1 MLIAFLG
8 IVAIY
13 GPRYKIFSEN
23 KEGFSSKCGLDK
35 IKIAFNQSDTDKGN
49 PIYSPSENASD
60 DSYFRV
66 PSFTS
71 RALSAVADKPVKACW
86 NRFKNNYT
94 VKPIP
99 NLIFS
104 TKDMQNDGT
113 MITQQSKDT
122 SDSQR
127 SNDRI
132 KTRLSSDD
140 VRFKITSEDIS
151 SEKDKHVFNT
161 TSQPWYAPF
170 IPYPVD
176 SDSNIGSR
184 WHAGKIK
191 TNNIF
196 LNPTSFDG
204 TPSAMLNISEK
215 STGLDLNSQ
224 SGASLQVF
232 RDKKDYS
239 WSNPIIFIQGVNE
252 DSSGFCIGNECLT
265 QTDLKN
271 IRERILN
278 KTFSSQIGE
287 KNVNI
292 KNKVKGVGKCIDGS
306 EDICL
311 NNFDDPTNR
320 DCTSNVNGNTNTL
333 TTNTNTIKLSNKWTL
348 TSNNG
353 LEIKENNQPKPAL
366 KIQNNNNKNILL
378 GINKVCTQ
386 CENNE
391 CPREN
396 CLSEVNSQAL
406 HGKTDI
412 NIINTGYDSQQY
424 FNTDLTF
431 DDYTIGESR
440 INSKSQWKIKK

>member
-35 IKIAFNQSDTDKGN
+35 IKIAFNQSDPDKGN
-49 PIYSPSENASD
+49 PIYSPSENAPD
-60 DSYFRV
+60 DSYYRV
-66 PSFTS
+66 PSFTTK
-71 RALSAVADKPVKACW
+71 ALSAVADKPVKACW

-94 VKPIP
+94 VKNG

-104 TKDMQNDGT
+104 DKDMQNDGT

-132 KTRLSSDD
+132 KTRLPSDD

-151 SEKDKHVFNT
+151 SEKEKHVFNT

-176 SDSNIGSR
+176 SDSKIGSR
-184 WHAGKIK
+184 WHAGKIQ

-196 LNPTSFDG
+196 LNPTNFNG
-204 TPSAMLNISEK
+204 TSSAMLNISEK

-239 WSNPIIFIQGVNE
+239 WRNPIIFIQGLNE

-271 IRERILN
+271 IRKRILN
-278 KTFSSQIGE
+278 KNYSSQIE
-287 KNVNI
+287 DKTVNI
-292 KNKVKGVGKCIDGS
+292 KNKVKGVGICTEGT
-306 EDICL
+306 CL
-311 NNFDDPTNR
+311 NNFDDPNNR
-320 DCTSNVNGNTNTL
+320 NCTSKVTGNTNTL
-333 TTNTNTIKLSNKWTL
+333 TTNTNTIKLSGKWTL

-353 LEIKENNQPKPAL
+353 LEIKENNEPKPAL
-366 KIQNNNNKNILL
+366 KIQNNNNKNIHL

-386 CENNE
+386 CDEKIN

-396 CLSEVNSQAL
+396 CLSDRNSKAL
-406 HGKTDI
+406 HGNGNI

-431 DDYTIGESR
+431 ENYTDGESR
-440 INSKSQWKIKK
+440 INSKSQWKIEQ